1 MINKRKSMVLFP
13 HEVFESLEQSK
24 NKEERVAILR
34 NGTSLAL
41 KLILQCAFDSSIIFD
56 LPSGAPPYNPDRSPL
71 GLQQTPLKQAI
82 QILPRLTKN
91 NTRID
96 NFRKEKLFIQ
106 LIENV
111 YPKDALI
118 ILDAKDKK
126 LHKTYPLLTKS
137 LVREAFPDLNL

>member
-1 MINKRKSMVLFP
+1 MIKRKTMILFP

-24 NKEERVAILR
+24 NKQERIAILR
-34 NGTSLAL
+34 NATSLPL
-41 KLILQCAFDSSIIFD
+41 KFILQCAFDNSVILD
-56 LPSGAPPYNPDRSPL
+56 LPAGAPPYRPEKSPL
-71 GLQQTPLKQAI
+71 GLQPSPLKQAI
-82 QILPRLTKN
+82 QILTHLTKS

-106 LIENV
+106 LLETV
-111 YPKDALI
+111 YYKDAVI
-118 ILDAKDKK
+118 IIDAKDKK

>member
-1 MINKRKSMVLFP
+1 MIKRKTMVLFP

-24 NKEERVAILR
+24 NKQERIEILR
-34 NGTSLAL
+34 NGSSLAL
-41 KLILQCAFDSSIIFD
+41 KLILQCAFDDSVILD
-56 LPSGAPPYNPDRSPL
+56 LPTGAPPYKQDTGPL

-82 QILPRLTKN
+82 QILPRLTKS

-118 ILDAKDKK
+118 ILAAKDKK
-126 LHKTYPLLTKS
+126 LHKTYPLVTKS